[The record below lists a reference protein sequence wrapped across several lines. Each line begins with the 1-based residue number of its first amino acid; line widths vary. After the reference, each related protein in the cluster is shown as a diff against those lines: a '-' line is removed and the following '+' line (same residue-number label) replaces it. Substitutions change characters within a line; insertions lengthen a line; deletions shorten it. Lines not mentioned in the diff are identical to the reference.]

1 MENSTEIIF
10 IRHGETDFNKAGLY
24 FGHLDPGLNE
34 TGRRQLEQT
43 KRMLEEKEKNIEA
56 VFSSDLKR
64 CYESMEILQ
73 IDENVE
79 KILLK
84 DFREINF
91 GIFEGKTYEE
101 IKEEFPEEVK
111 KMHDDWQNFKV
122 EGGES
127 LFEVM
132 ERAAVKLE
140 EIIEEY
146 KNGKVVVVAHAGVI
160 KILVSYYLLG
170 NLDGYWKFKID
181 NGSMTKMNIT
191 EEGYRYFEYI
201 NLSY

>member
-1 MENSTEIIF
+1 MKIGRNDPCPCGS
-10 IRHGETDFNKAGLY
+10 GKKY
-24 FGHLDPGLNE
+24 KKCHL
-34 TGRRQLEQT
+34 GRER
-43 KRMLEEKEKNIEA
+43 EKNIGA

-111 KMHDDWQNFKV
+111 KMHDDWQNFKA

-132 ERAAVKLE
+132 ERTAAKLE